1 MKRHSDRCVKLVL
14 CTWSSLNYVA
24 SILLDTFCSGVQ
36 PAQILMERAF
46 FETPLCHNSQY
57 LLNRTLKRTTI
68 NRSENQWFAVDQ
80 VQFVQTLNTE
90 MTTENQTSTFN
101 ACGFFSDLNSKENI
115 MRAYQITETLSYSY
129 VRQASRWKLGNRM
142 K

>member
-1 MKRHSDRCVKLVL
+1 
-14 CTWSSLNYVA
+14 
-24 SILLDTFCSGVQ
+24 
-36 PAQILMERAF
+36 
-46 FETPLCHNSQY
+46 
-57 LLNRTLKRTTI
+57 
-68 NRSENQWFAVDQ
+68 
-80 VQFVQTLNTE
+80 